1 MVEAY
6 SEYPLARLMFWSAA
20 IATVSLFIPSIKI
33 GVMRVAA
40 SVDVRPLR
48 ALRLNPW
55 YGVLKKRLLTLSSC
69 SFEEATQISKS
80 VLPMPNRHL
89 GSGCPHL
96 SIVALTTTRFPLLW
110 TPTCIQ
116 SQSRSQQRKHLYVPK
131 PPTSTP
137 CVPAIF
143 LTCKIVSVP
152 FSRRTTEDQHNSRG
166 VKRCLLPKSIACM
179 TWQ

>member
-20 IATVSLFIPSIKI
+20 IATVSLYIPSTKHRVM
-33 GVMRVAA
+33 GVVAR
-40 SVDVRPLR
+40 VDVHPLPV
-48 ALRLNPW
+48 LRLKPG
-55 YGVLKKRLLTLSSC
+55 YGVLKERLLTLSSC
-69 SFEEATQISKS
+69 SFEETTQILES
-80 VLPMPNRHL
+80 VLSNHDRNL
-89 GSGCPHL
+89 RSGCPYL

-143 LTCKIVSVP
+143 LTYETVSKGCKAI
-152 FSRRTTEDQHNSRG
+152 FTT
-166 VKRCLLPKSIACM
+166 
-179 TWQ
+179 